1 MRKKAL
7 NIRSLSQ
14 LPPFLPNARLFPVA
28 LFLALCCLFLNVLSD
43 GDSATPLRRPLSW
56 LTTLSVREHS
66 LVISSNL
73 LLLAFPIIL
82 SYQFPCNNI
91 ICLTLVIYF

>member
-14 LPPFLPNARLFPVA
+14 LPPFLPNARLFPVV
-28 LFLALCCLFLNVLSD
+28 LFLVLCCLFLNVLTD
-43 GDSATPLRRPLSW
+43 GDSVTPLRRPLSW
-56 LTTLSVREHS
+56 LTILSVRGLS

-73 LLLAFPIIL
+73 LFLPLPITPG
-82 SYQFPCNNI
+82 YQFPCNNI
-91 ICLTLVIYF
+91 ISLLFVIYF

>member
-14 LPPFLPNARLFPVA
+14 LPPFLPNARLFPVV
-28 LFLALCCLFLNVLSD
+28 LFLVLCCLFLNVLTD
-43 GDSATPLRRPLSW
+43 GDSVTPLRRPLSW
-56 LTTLSVREHS
+56 LTILSVRGLS

-73 LLLAFPIIL
+73 LILPLPITPG
-82 SYQFPCNNI
+82 YQFPCNNI
-91 ICLTLVIYF
+91 ISLLFVIYF

>member
-7 NIRSLSQ
+7 NTRSLSQ
-14 LPPFLPNARLFPVA
+14 LPPFLPNARLFPAV
-28 LFLALCCLFLNVLSD
+28 LFLALCCLFFKVLTD

-56 LTTLSVREHS
+56 LTILGVRGLS

-73 LLLAFPIIL
+73 LLLLLPVIL
-82 SYQFPCNNI
+82 GYQFPCNNI
-91 ICLTLVIYF
+91 ISFTLVIYF

>member
-1 MRKKAL
+1 MRKLAL

-14 LPPFLPNARLFPVA
+14 LPPFLPNASSFPIV
-28 LFLALCCLFLNVLSD
+28 LFLMLCCLFLNALTD

-56 LTTLSVREHS
+56 LAIYSVRGLP

-73 LLLAFPIIL
+73 LFLPLPITL
-82 SYQFPCNNI
+82 GYQFPCNNTI
-91 ICLTLVIYF
+91 SLTLVIYF